1 MAYRHRGAGH
11 PCQRAGFQSD
21 FHVSVPRGL
30 ADQLKAD
37 LVSIQPLVAP
47 ISIGQRVGTVKVT
60 LQGKPLGEYPVVALE
75 NVAIAGFFGR
85 AWDSMRLWF
94 K

>member
-1 MAYRHRGAGH
+1 
-11 PCQRAGFQSD
+11 
-21 FHVSVPRGL
+21 
-30 ADQLKAD
+30 
-37 LVSIQPLVAP
+37 
-47 ISIGQRVGTVKVT
+47 VGTVKLM
-60 LQGKPLGEYPVVALE
+60 LQNKPLGEYPVVALE

>member
-1 MAYRHRGAGH
+1 
-11 PCQRAGFQSD
+11 
-21 FHVSVPRGL
+21 VPRGL

-37 LVSIQPLVAP
+37 FVSIQPLVAP
-47 ISIGQRVGTVKVT
+47 VGVGQKVGTVKVT

-75 NVAIAGFFGR
+75 KIAIAGFFGR
-85 AWDSMRLWF
+85 AWDGMRLWF